1 MDQKHPSNS
10 YLYSVPIHLHVP
22 EGATPKDG
30 PSAGVT
36 IVSALISLA
45 TNTPIREGVA
55 MTGEVS
61 LTGKVRDTIVYKH
74 LESGYSGLTGFTSWR
89 N

>member
-1 MDQKHPSNS
+1 M
-10 YLYSVPIHLHVP
+10 
-22 EGATPKDG
+22 
-30 PSAGVT
+30 
-36 IVSALISLA
+36 SALISLA